1 MWQGAMGGLPE
12 GDTETQK
19 RNARKRDAWQALP
32 EETRAQLEA
41 QGRTPARAKREAR
54 AKRAEVCVEL

>member
-1 MWQGAMGGLPE
+1 MLQGAMGGPAGE
-12 GDTETQK
+12 TETQK

-41 QGRTPARAKREAR
+41 QGRTTARAKREAR
-54 AKRAEVCVEL
+54 AKQAKVCVEL